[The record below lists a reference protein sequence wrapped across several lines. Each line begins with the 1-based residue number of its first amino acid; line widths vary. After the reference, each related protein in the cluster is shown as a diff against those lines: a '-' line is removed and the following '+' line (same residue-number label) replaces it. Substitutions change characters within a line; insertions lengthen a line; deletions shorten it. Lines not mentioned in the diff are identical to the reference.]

1 MSVGQDAFTTVLH
14 FFLYFVQLF
23 DRAPSCCKDLY
34 GGFLQNLCFK
44 KFFEK
49 SEPKRFDLKSKSG
62 SRPLNVFN
70 KHIKRT

>member
-1 MSVGQDAFTTVLH
+1 MRFQQFYI

-34 GGFLQNLCFK
+34 GEFLQNLGFK

-49 SEPKRFDLKSKSG
+49 SEPKRFHLKSKSG